1 MRSPDRRSC
10 LLQLMA
16 LVGAS
21 LVGAC
26 DRTAYTMKGPQFQE
40 RAADVMDWDRAAGR
54 LAQTMQ
60 NQGYFA
66 IAPDQ
71 LTRPTFYVHS
81 TTPGSTFL
89 AEVGRALE
97 AEIMKRGGS
106 VVRSPTGAVTVN
118 LEVDLINWT
127 GDLPWS
133 TVAEAS
139 WGATIL
145 GRGSIDLRYRDR
157 FYLRAGDAPLY
168 ASAMTVAP
176 IGPKTVPYGPVRQV
190 RLVQ

>member
-1 MRSPDRRSC
+1 MRSPDRR
-10 LLQLMA
+10 LQMMA
-16 LVGAS
+16 LVCVS

-26 DRTAYTMKGPQFQE
+26 GRTGYIMKGPQFQE
-40 RAADVMDWDRAAGR
+40 RAADTMDWDRAAGR
-54 LAQTMQ
+54 LAQAMQ
-60 NQGYFA
+60 NQDYFA
-66 IAPDQ
+66 AALDQ
-71 LTRPTFYVHS
+71 PTRPTFYVYN
-81 TTPGSTFL
+81 TAPNSTFL
-89 AEVGRALE
+89 FETGRALE
-97 AEIMKRGGS
+97 AEIMRRGGS
-106 VVRSPTGAVTVN
+106 IARSPNGATTVN

-168 ASAMTVAP
+168 AGAMTVAP
-176 IGPKTVPYGPVRQV
+176 IGPLTVPYAPLRQV
-190 RLVQ
+190 RLVR

>member
-1 MRSPDRRSC
+1 
-10 LLQLMA
+10 
-16 LVGAS
+16 
-21 LVGAC
+21 
-26 DRTAYTMKGPQFQE
+26 
-40 RAADVMDWDRAAGR
+40 MDWDRAAGR
-54 LAQTMQ
+54 LAQAMQ

-66 IAPDQ
+66 MAPDR
-71 LTRPTFYVHS
+71 LMRPTFYIHS

-97 AEIMKRGGS
+97 AEIMKRGAG
-106 VVRSPTGAVTVN
+106 VVRSPTGATTVN

-145 GRGSIDLRYRDR
+145 GHGSIDLRYRDR
-157 FYLRAGDAPLY
+157 FYLRSGDAPLY

-176 IGPKTVPYGPVRQV
+176 IGPQMVPYGPLRQV